1 MLFWLPYSHFFSFLL
16 NKIISFATNTR
27 SSSDMR
33 FLKKIGNFLISK
45 KFIINVGLVLVAWV
59 VIIWGTMSY
68 FESYTKF
75 GEAIEVPN
83 FLGNKVSDI
92 SGLLD
97 GDKLTYE
104 VLDSVYNPDIVE
116 GTIIYQ
122 NPAPTDSSGLKV
134 KSGRVIKLRVSKRSR
149 LVSVPLV
156 VSKSQRFAEALLMTQ
171 GLRTKIKYVPSNEDQ
186 GSVLRQRYKGRP
198 VKTGQ
203 RIPINSVIEL
213 TVGKKTNGEMVVVPN
228 LFGLTIKESEERLK
242 GMNGLRLFSVCNAC
256 ETKQDS
262 LLAKV
267 MKQTPVS
274 GDSSKIPAGST
285 ITIFAS
291 PNNTED

>member
-1 MLFWLPYSHFFSFLL
+1 
-16 NKIISFATNTR
+16 
-27 SSSDMR
+27 MR
-33 FLKKIGNFLISK
+33 FLKKLGNFLISK
-45 KFIINVGLVLVAWV
+45 KFIINVGLIVVTWI
-59 VIIWGTMSY
+59 VIIWGTLAY
-68 FESYTKF
+68 FDSYTKF

-83 FLGNKVSDI
+83 FLGNKVSDV
-92 SGLLD
+92 SGLIGGED
-97 GDKLTYE
+97 LTYE
-104 VLDSVYNPDIVE
+104 IIDSVYNPDIVE

-122 NPAPTDSSGLKV
+122 NPSPTDSSGLKV
-134 KSGRVIKLRVSKRSR
+134 KSGRIIKLRISKRTR

-171 GLRTKIKYVPSNEDQ
+171 GLRTKINYVPSNEDQ
-186 GSVLRQRYKGRP
+186 GSVLRQRFKGKP
-198 VKTGQ
+198 VKSGQ

-228 LFGLTIKESEERLK
+228 LFGLTIKESKDRLE
-242 GMNGLRLFSVCNAC
+242 GMNGLRLFSVCNTC

-262 LLAKV
+262 ISATV
-267 MKQTPVS
+267 MKQTPVA